1 MILLY
6 CINLSFINVII
17 PLSLVDVSFILR
29 IPLSLY
35 WSLICET
42 LMLNCQ
48 INFYS
53 KFNKKNGIPVYCFVL
68 DSPTS
73 LNVKIFSY
81 HILLF
86 KVNEYQKHDL
96 SFLSFKWFHF
106 FLQFIKITTIVFKPK
121 NLPDSC
127 LQQGSTKYSL
137 SPNLKSKSS
146 LNN

>member
-53 KFNKKNGIPVYCFVL
+53 KFSKKNGIPGYCFVL

-96 SFLSFKWFHF
+96 SFLSVKWFHF
-106 FLQFIKITTIVFKPK
+106 FC
-121 NLPDSC
+121 NL
-127 LQQGSTKYSL
+127 LRL
-137 SPNLKSKSS
+137 LILFLNLKTCQIVVYSRGPQ
-146 LNN
+146 NIAWAQI